1 MHTDIIGL
9 GHAVFAVEEAV
20 DLLKAGVCY
29 LADVFAYLYL
39 GDYLALIVF
48 NGAQLVHSAENGIG
62 FRGYEPLAHAEGVD
76 PCALEQKLRYKALI
90 ERVRDGYLALGPA
103 GLVEHGACL
112 ARKIGHIARVEA
124 DAALCYAKG
133 L

>member
-76 PCALEQKLRYKALI
+76 PCALEQ
-90 ERVRDGYLALGPA
+90 
-103 GLVEHGACL
+103 
-112 ARKIGHIARVEA
+112 
-124 DAALCYAKG
+124 
-133 L
+133 